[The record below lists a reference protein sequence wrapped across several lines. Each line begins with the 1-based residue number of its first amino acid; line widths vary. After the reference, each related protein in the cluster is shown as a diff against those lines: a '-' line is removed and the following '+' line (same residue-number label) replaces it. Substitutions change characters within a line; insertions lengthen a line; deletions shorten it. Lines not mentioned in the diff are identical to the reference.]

1 MNKYISFFK
10 TCFAPLFIFL
20 LAMTMVFAGCSD
32 DDDELQQTAFGYVQF
47 KIYKSASAAIKGTE
61 TRGTDMLDKLNDA
74 KKIKVVMLYDGNTIE
89 QTLMLNSYSAENAEF
104 GLRSDKLEL
113 LAGNYKLIGYYL
125 YDKLDISGREG
136 RDFCLKENLCPDV
149 FLLKL
154 IPGTNPDIFDRLLEM
169 KYRGIIIEAF
179 GAGGTHFERRNLVP
193 KLEKLIHSG
202 ISVVARSQCL
212 YEKSDFSLYEV
223 GRKLLDCGVIQG
235 RDMTTEAIVT
245 KLMWALGQTEDSSK
259 VREIFNTDYAGEVT
273 LGYGN

>member
-125 YDKLDISGREG
+125 YDKLDNEIYAGTPNNYKFNVMAG
-136 RDFCLKENLCPDV
+136 GLKVQELFADAVARGLVN
-149 FLLKL
+149 FKL
-154 IPGTNPDIFDRLLEM
+154 IKHGLPE
-169 KYRGIIIEAF
+169 
-179 GAGGTHFERRNLVP
+179 
-193 KLEKLIHSG
+193 
-202 ISVVARSQCL
+202 
-212 YEKSDFSLYEV
+212 
-223 GRKLLDCGVIQG
+223 
-235 RDMTTEAIVT
+235 TEAASRAAEGYEDYPFSNIKGINITVKNLFTQELTTIEKVEVKYVEKTVT
-245 KLMWALGQTEDSSK
+245 PSA
-259 VREIFNTDYAGEVT
+259 T
-273 LGYGN
+273 LPYG